1 MKIKIAVVG
10 GGYVGLS
17 LAVLF
22 ARKHKVTILE
32 INKKRVC
39 QINEARS
46 PIQDKDIEKFLSQGV
61 DIHAT
66 VDPEEALRSAEFVI
80 VATPTNFDDQTK
92 KFDTSQV
99 DTTIERISKINPKAT
114 VVIKSTIPVGYTR
127 SMRKKYPELTL
138 FFSPE
143 FLREGLALHDNLYPS
158 RIIIGDNSA
167 QAKKF
172 AKLLVGCAMANN
184 IDVLF
189 IESDEAESVKLFANT
204 FLAMR
209 IAFFNELDTYAAMK
223 DMDSH
228 NIITGVCL
236 DPRIGNY
243 YNNPSFGY
251 GGYCLPKDT
260 KQLLANFDGV
270 PQKLIGA
277 IISSNNA
284 RKTHILD
291 SIKSQKPTM
300 VGVYRLTM
308 KANSDNFRSS
318 AIQDIIVG
326 LLKDGIRVVI
336 YEPALARDTF
346 LGAKVMTV
354 FEEFETVS
362 DLIVANRI
370 DDLVA
375 SSSKPVFSRDIYAR
389 D

>member
-17 LAVLF
+17 LAILF

-32 INKKRVC
+32 IDKKRVC

-66 VDPEEALRSAEFVI
+66 VNPEEALRSAEFVI

-172 AKLLVGCAMANN
+172 AKLLVSCAMANN

-189 IESDEAESVKLFANT
+189 IESDEAESV
-204 FLAMR
+204 
-209 IAFFNELDTYAAMK
+209 
-223 DMDSH
+223 
-228 NIITGVCL
+228 
-236 DPRIGNY
+236 
-243 YNNPSFGY
+243 
-251 GGYCLPKDT
+251 
-260 KQLLANFDGV
+260 
-270 PQKLIGA
+270 
-277 IISSNNA
+277 
-284 RKTHILD
+284 
-291 SIKSQKPTM
+291 
-300 VGVYRLTM
+300 
-308 KANSDNFRSS
+308 
-318 AIQDIIVG
+318 
-326 LLKDGIRVVI
+326 
-336 YEPALARDTF
+336 
-346 LGAKVMTV
+346 
-354 FEEFETVS
+354 
-362 DLIVANRI
+362 
-370 DDLVA
+370 
-375 SSSKPVFSRDIYAR
+375 
-389 D
+389 